1 MIDLETIQST
11 DSGTRFHQAIAVLL
25 GIIAVLAAG
34 LSALQMDRSQDEARA
49 TTDAAR
55 LTADLAAAIPI
66 QGIGFELTYMGFQTA
81 VARQAEGATRQFV
94 AEGVGDDAAVAEGVA
109 EEAAG
114 HRLQDIAT
122 AMGAT
127 PDATTGLPPYELR
140 LLTSEMAELQREVAE
155 QNRVVDVDI
164 QSASQDSGAAVA
176 GLSLLALAGVLV
188 GLASVVGASRAA
200 RVMLLMAAVTT
211 GAAAVLLVT
220 IVW

>member
-1 MIDLETIQST
+1 
-11 DSGTRFHQAIAVLL
+11 
-25 GIIAVLAAG
+25 
-34 LSALQMDRSQDEARA
+34 
-49 TTDAAR
+49 
-55 LTADLAAAIPI
+55 
-66 QGIGFELTYMGFQTA
+66 
-81 VARQAEGATRQFV
+81 
-94 AEGVGDDAAVAEGVA
+94 
-109 EEAAG
+109 
-114 HRLQDIAT
+114 
-122 AMGAT
+122 MGAT

-140 LLTSEMAELQREVAE
+140 LLTSEMAKLQREVAE

>member
-1 MIDLETIQST
+1 VIDLETIQST

-49 TTDAAR
+49 TTAAAR

-81 VARQAEGATRQFV
+81 IARQAEGATRRFV
-94 AEGVGDDAAVAEGVA
+94 SLGVDDAAVAEGAA

-122 AMGAT
+122 AMGAP

-140 LLTSEMAELQREVAE
+140 LLTSEMAELQSQVAE
-155 QNRVVDVDI
+155 QNRVVDVDVP
-164 QSASQDSGAAVA
+164 SASADSGAAVA

>member
-1 MIDLETIQST
+1 MPCKWID
-11 DSGTRFHQAIAVLL
+11 
-25 GIIAVLAAG
+25 
-34 LSALQMDRSQDEARA
+34 SQDEARA